1 MRTWGMA
8 KKPTLKELVAATSLS
23 KGYAHDILSGRQD
36 PSLKAAAHIF
46 SRTRWKHRS
55 VVQYADDVLDGIAE
69 ADPWQAA
76 A

>member
-8 KKPTLKELVAATSLS
+8 KKPTLKELVTATGLS

-46 SRTRWKHRS
+46 SKTGWKHRS
-55 VVQYADDVLDGIAE
+55 VSTYADTVLEGIAA